1 MRLAIVGGGVSGLV
15 AARQLSRLHK
25 VTLFE
30 SGERPG
36 GHVNTV
42 SVVRDDRSYRVDTGF
57 IVFNP
62 RNYPHFCALLDE
74 LGIESR
80 ETEMS
85 FGVRHDA
92 EGVEFCGNNLSS
104 LFADRRLLFRTEHWG
119 MLLQL
124 RRFLREAESQVHAEP
139 DLPLRRFV
147 ERFGYGVHLLERFLL
162 PLAAALWSCPLGL
175 VSDFP
180 ARFVVS
186 FLANHE
192 MLSLGG
198 RTRWRTIK
206 GGSQTYVDAM
216 LARLEAD
223 VRCGR
228 SVDAV
233 RRTPQGVELEY
244 GAQAQPFDEVIVACH
259 ADDALRLISSPTEL
273 ESKALGAFH
282 YQPNEATL
290 HTDESVM
297 PKSRLAWA
305 SWNYSVREGSDRA
318 TVTYDMNR
326 LQGLGSATPLLVT
339 LNGEQDIDPRKI
351 IERVVY
357 RHPVASFSAEE
368 AKLRRSELIRYE
380 GVSYCGAYWGYG
392 FHEDGARSA
401 HEVAAA
407 FGGSS

>member
-15 AARQLSRLHK
+15 AAWKLSRLHK

-30 SGERPG
+30 SAGRPG

-42 SVVRDDRSYRVDTGF
+42 SVDRKDRSYLVDTGF

-62 RNYPHFCALLDE
+62 RNYPHFCALLDQ
-74 LGIESR
+74 LGIESG

-92 EGVEFCGNNLSS
+92 AGVEFCGNNLSS
-104 LFADRRLLFRTEHWG
+104 LFADRRLLLRTEHWG

-124 RRFLREAESQVHAEP
+124 RRFLRDAESQVRAKP
-139 DLPLRRFV
+139 NLSLGQFADQ
-147 ERFGYGVHLLERFLL
+147 FGYGKLLLERFLL

-175 VSDFP
+175 VTDFP

-192 MLSLGG
+192 MLQLGG

-206 GGSQTYVDAM
+206 GGSQTYVDA
-216 LARLEAD
+216 LLSRLEAE
-223 VRCGR
+223 VRPGTR
-228 SVDAV
+228 IDSI
-233 RRTPQGVELEY
+233 RRTAQGVELGY
-244 GAQAQPFDEVIVACH
+244 AGRTHLFDEAVVACH
-259 ADDALRLISSPTEL
+259 ADDALRLIASPTEM
-273 ESKALGAFH
+273 ESRVLGAFQ
-282 YQPNEATL
+282 YQPNEAIL
-290 HTDESVM
+290 HADESVM
-297 PKSRLAWA
+297 PRSRRAWA
-305 SWNYSVREGSDRA
+305 SWNYSVREASDRA

-339 LNGEQDIDPRKI
+339 LNDEQTIDPRKVI
-351 IERVVY
+351 QRVAY

-368 AKLRRSELIRYE
+368 AKLRRSELIRHE

-401 HEVAAA
+401 HEVAAS